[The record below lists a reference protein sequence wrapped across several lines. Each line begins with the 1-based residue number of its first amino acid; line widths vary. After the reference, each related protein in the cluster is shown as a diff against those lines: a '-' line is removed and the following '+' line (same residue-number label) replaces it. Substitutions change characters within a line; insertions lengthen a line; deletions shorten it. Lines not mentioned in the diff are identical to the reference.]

1 MLWGWLVLSQP
12 HLQTDKST
20 RETMGFL
27 FGGNAPR
34 WDITKMPSQ
43 VGKIAIVTGSNSGI
57 GYYTARALA
66 ERGAHVILACRN
78 EKRGREAE
86 SEMTKYLAAKQITS
100 AGSVEFKQVDLS
112 VLQSVHE
119 FADGIKARFGKLDLL
134 INNAGIAAPTEVLTS
149 DGLETQFQVNHLSHF
164 LLTALLFPLLKK
176 SPAARVVTVSSLA
189 HRTAAVDFPTLAK
202 GTEYSLPRY
211 GRSKLANCLFTL
223 ELASRLEAAKI
234 ANVVAVVAHPG
245 MTYSAMVNKIIES
258 MAPGFLCPVLE
269 YIATWVP
276 FQETEMGA
284 LPTLYAATDM
294 DVTNGDYIG
303 PADYGHRRGYPMKQ
317 TPGANTQSREDR
329 LQLWQLSETLTQ
341 IHFDVK

>member
-1 MLWGWLVLSQP
+1 
-12 HLQTDKST
+12 
-20 RETMGFL
+20 MGFL

-57 GYYTARALA
+57 GFYTARALA

-112 VLQSVHE
+112 VLQSVHD
-119 FADGIKARFGKLDLL
+119 FADGIKARFDKLDLL

-149 DGLETQFQVNHLSHF
+149 DGLETQFQ
-164 LLTALLFPLLKK
+164 A

-189 HRTAAVDFPTLAK
+189 HRTAA
-202 GTEYSLPRY
+202 
-211 GRSKLANCLFTL
+211 
-223 ELASRLEAAKI
+223 
-234 ANVVAVVAHPG
+234 
-245 MTYSAMVNKIIES
+245 IIES